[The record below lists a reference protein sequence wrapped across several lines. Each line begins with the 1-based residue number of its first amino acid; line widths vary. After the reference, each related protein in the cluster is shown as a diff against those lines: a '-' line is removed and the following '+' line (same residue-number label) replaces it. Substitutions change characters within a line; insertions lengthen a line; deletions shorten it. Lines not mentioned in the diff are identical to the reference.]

1 MKVSKIKT
9 NNKSNNYFIY
19 IGNDT
24 LGLLAKKISLS
35 CPGAKK
41 IAIIYDGKIPTK
53 FKKKI
58 IFEFFKKKIFSFE
71 PIKYGMIRFRT
82 IMDI

>member
-53 FKKKI
+53 FKKKLL
-58 IFEFFKKKIFSFE
+58 KI
-71 PIKYGMIRFRT
+71 
-82 IMDI
+82 